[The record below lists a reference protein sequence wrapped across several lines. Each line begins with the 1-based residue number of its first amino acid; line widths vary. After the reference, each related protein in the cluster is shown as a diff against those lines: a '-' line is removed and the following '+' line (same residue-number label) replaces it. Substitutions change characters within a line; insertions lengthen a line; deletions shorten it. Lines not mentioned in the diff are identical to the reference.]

1 MNQNA
6 APSGASSPDRT
17 APHASAPDAG
27 SAFRGRRILVVGG
40 SSGIGLAL
48 STHLARRGAHVV
60 ATGRDEERLGALPA
74 EEGVT
79 RRALADAA
87 DFEAVDALVRELASD
102 GEGGGLHGIV
112 NCAGS
117 ILLRP
122 AHLTSAD
129 DFQETLRQNL
139 VTGFSVV
146 RAAGRHLARE
156 GGSVVL
162 FSTAAV
168 RMGLAAH
175 EAIAA
180 AKGGIEGLV
189 RAAAATYAGKGL
201 RFNAV
206 APGLVDT
213 PMASRIMGNE
223 AGRNASLSLH
233 ALGRLGRPED
243 PAAVAAFLL
252 DPAHDWITGQV
263 VGVDGGLG
271 SVRSQGGR

>member
-1 MNQNA
+1 MTHDSA
-6 APSGASSPDRT
+6 SPSSPPDRT
-17 APHASAPDAG
+17 GGAAAPPDRPSLA
-27 SAFRGRRILVVGG
+27 GRRILLVGG

-48 STHLARRGAHVV
+48 SSLLAERGARVV
-60 ATGRDEERLGALPA
+60 ATGRDEARLQGLEPVS
-74 EEGVT
+74 GVT
-79 RRALADAA
+79 RRVLTDAA
-87 DFEAVDALVRELASD
+87 DFEAMDDVVRELASED
-102 GEGGGLHGIV
+102 EGGRLHGIV

-122 AHLTSAD
+122 AHLTSAEELE
-129 DFQETLRQNL
+129 ETLRQNL
-139 VTGFSVV
+139 VTAFSVV

-168 RMGLAAH
+168 RMGLASH

-180 AKGGIEGLV
+180 AKGGVEGLV

-213 PMASRIMGNE
+213 PMAARIVGSE
-223 AGRNASLSLH
+223 AGRTASRSLH

-243 PAAVAAFLL
+243 PAALAAFLL

-271 SVRSQGGR
+271 SVRSQGAR